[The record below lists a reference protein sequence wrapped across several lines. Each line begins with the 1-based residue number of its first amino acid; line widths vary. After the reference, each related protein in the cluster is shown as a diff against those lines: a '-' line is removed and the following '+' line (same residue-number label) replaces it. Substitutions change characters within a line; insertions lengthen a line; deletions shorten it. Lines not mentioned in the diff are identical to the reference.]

1 MKRPSL
7 LHRIKA
13 LSNHEKFVWLLLIST
28 VILMIFFMIC
38 RFCGLSYFTNKYE
51 EQSAETWMKELI
63 LFISSLFDYILI
75 AMCLSR
81 AKWYWCTLTGLLFNC
96 LFFIPMPTWLPI
108 VLDFGYMLFVG
119 FILSRFDYKRV
130 GYGLLLAVIV
140 TLYQFVMMIGR
151 YSIDLTARF
160 NYMAMLVSVLDFKL
174 FLVNIY
180 LLVYLKRRKE
190 DGRKQRV
197 ESSTSGC

>member
-13 LSNHEKFVWLLLIST
+13 LSNHEKFVWLLLTST

-108 VLDFGYMLFVG
+108 VLDFGYMFYRMSNTEIEHYNMLHDAVVKQ
-119 FILSRFDYKRV
+119 ISKYKMEQ
-130 GYGLLLAVIV
+130 GTPPIAMQTIYDWEHEKAIHELLDIKKK
-140 TLYQFVMMIGR
+140 
-151 YSIDLTARF
+151 
-160 NYMAMLVSVLDFKL
+160 LDMFK
-174 FLVNIY
+174 
-180 LLVYLKRRKE
+180 
-190 DGRKQRV
+190 
-197 ESSTSGC
+197 SSM